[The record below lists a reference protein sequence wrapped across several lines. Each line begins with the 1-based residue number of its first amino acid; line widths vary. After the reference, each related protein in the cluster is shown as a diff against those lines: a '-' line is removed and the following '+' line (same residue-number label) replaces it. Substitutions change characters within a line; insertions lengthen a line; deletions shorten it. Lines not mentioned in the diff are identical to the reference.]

1 MGGAMLLGGTLLFW
15 SIRRTST
22 KLTSIASRIG
32 DSSSQTAAT
41 SSQLSAASQQLSSS
55 STEAASSLEETVASL
70 EELSSM
76 VKLNAENARE
86 AANLSQTSRESAQAG
101 EAEIKA
107 LITAMGEIAQ
117 SSRKIEEIINVID
130 DIAFQTN
137 LLALNAAVEAARAG
151 EQGKG
156 FAVVAEAVRTLAQRS
171 ADSAKDITSLIKES
185 VSKIDHG
192 SKAADQSGEVLKS
205 IVASVKKVAD
215 LNHEIASASQEQSAG
230 IGQISNAMN
239 QLDQA
244 TQTNAA
250 AAEEVSASSQ
260 EMSNQGEMLQS
271 LVGDLTVIIKG
282 ESDANQTLRSSGE
295 PLQRTNSYSAKII
308 PLPSKTR
315 AATSGNEDM
324 KQGRVGTTNGF

>member
-107 LITAMGEIAQ
+107 LITAMG
-117 SSRKIEEIINVID
+117 
-130 DIAFQTN
+130 
-137 LLALNAAVEAARAG
+137 
-151 EQGKG
+151 
-156 FAVVAEAVRTLAQRS
+156 
-171 ADSAKDITSLIKES
+171 
-185 VSKIDHG
+185 
-192 SKAADQSGEVLKS
+192 
-205 IVASVKKVAD
+205 
-215 LNHEIASASQEQSAG
+215 
-230 IGQISNAMN
+230 
-239 QLDQA
+239 
-244 TQTNAA
+244 
-250 AAEEVSASSQ
+250 
-260 EMSNQGEMLQS
+260 
-271 LVGDLTVIIKG
+271 
-282 ESDANQTLRSSGE
+282 
-295 PLQRTNSYSAKII
+295 
-308 PLPSKTR
+308 
-315 AATSGNEDM
+315 
-324 KQGRVGTTNGF
+324 